1 MKNLIKFNESS
12 KFFEIKSLVDNLKDM
27 LVELNDA
34 NISYQ
39 IEPSNEIKV
48 KFVSL
53 GMDGYFYVFL
63 KNLES
68 KKDSYNL
75 IIENIKMI
83 IDYMDG
89 NGFETKFFIFAN
101 KLNSKMNK
109 DTYSDVVTM
118 NRLLMQFESRKPV
131 YFLQLDFIMKNKP
144 VLECLPNEKSIKQ
157 LEMVT
162 KLSKKTDIGNRI
174 SDMNKEGA
182 NIHWIQNPIET
193 GIESREDYEKN
204 NRKKMKHLKK
214 FNESINKLFE
224 NNNLEELEEEV
235 RNLCESSLSFLY
247 DKGFEPFV
255 TDVEDMILIELS
267 KYETINGELDN
278 TLLTYSWDEIK
289 EEFIPFMEMINEKY
303 KIQEIVFY
311 EDVDNEFSRDD
322 ESTISDLL
330 EQDFD
335 RKVIQTLQVFI
346 KNN

>member
-311 EDVDNEFSRDD
+311 ENVDNEFSRDD

>member
-39 IEPSNEIKV
+39 IEPSSEIRV

-53 GMDGYFYVFL
+53 GKDGYFYVFL

-89 NGFETKFFIFAN
+89 NGFETTLTARY
-101 KLNSKMNK
+101 SMNK
-109 DTYSDVVTM
+109 DTYSGVVTM
-118 NRLLMQFESRKPV
+118 NRLLMQFESRRPV

-144 VLECLPNEKSIKQ
+144 VFECLPNEKSIKQ
-157 LEMVT
+157 LEMVA

-235 RNLCESSLSFLY
+235 RNLCESSLPFLY
-247 DKGFEPFV
+247 DNGFEPFV

-267 KYETINGELDN
+267 KYETINGEQDN

-311 EDVDNEFSRDD
+311 ENVDNEFSRDD

>member
-39 IEPSNEIKV
+39 IEPSSEIRV

-53 GMDGYFYVFL
+53 GKDGYFYVFL

-89 NGFETKFFIFAN
+89 NGFETTLTARY
-101 KLNSKMNK
+101 SMNK
-109 DTYSDVVTM
+109 DTYSGVVTM

-144 VLECLPNEKSIKQ
+144 VFECLPNEKSIKQ
-157 LEMVT
+157 LEMVA

-193 GIESREDYEKN
+193 GIESREDYEKIIEG
-204 NRKKMKHLKK
+204 KMKHLKK

-235 RNLCESSLSFLY
+235 RNLCESSLPFLY
-247 DKGFEPFV
+247 DNGFEPFV

-267 KYETINGELDN
+267 KYETINGEQDN

-311 EDVDNEFSRDD
+311 ENVDNEFSRDD

>member
-53 GMDGYFYVFL
+53 GKDGYFYVFL

-89 NGFETKFFIFAN
+89 NGFETTAKYSKN
-101 KLNSKMNK
+101 KN
-109 DTYSDVVTM
+109 TCYGVVTM
-118 NRLLMQFESRKPV
+118 NRLLMEFESRIPI

-157 LEMVT
+157 LEMVA

-182 NIHWIQNPIET
+182 NIHWIKNPIET

-267 KYETINGELDN
+267 KYETINGEQDN

-311 EDVDNEFSRDD
+311 ENVDNEFSRDD